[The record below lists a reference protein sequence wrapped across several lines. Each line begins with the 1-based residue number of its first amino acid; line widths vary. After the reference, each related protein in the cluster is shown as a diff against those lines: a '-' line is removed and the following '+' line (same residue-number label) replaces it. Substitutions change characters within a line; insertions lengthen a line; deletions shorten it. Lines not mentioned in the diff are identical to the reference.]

1 MLLQHGLSLPPA
13 RPLSLSLS
21 LPPSLSPSLPLPL
34 SPAVAETDEQV
45 RHGQAVRVC
54 DAELHSPN
62 LVQQQFESVVMPS
75 IAQKV
80 SIIEDD

>member
-1 MLLQHGLSLPPA
+1 
-13 RPLSLSLS
+13 
-21 LPPSLSPSLPLPL
+21 
-34 SPAVAETDEQV
+34 V